1 MRGGMNLMALS
12 RVERERVNDS
22 RLKLQSVTNS
32 LSQVDPSKVPEIDE
46 IQECLE
52 NAEKSLDGALRSSES
67 REEKR
72 H

>member
-1 MRGGMNLMALS
+1 MALS

-32 LSQVDPSKVPEIDE
+32 LSQIDPKKVPDLDE

-52 NAEKSLDGALRSSES
+52 NAGKSLDGALRSKDSP
-67 REEKR
+67 EEKHR
-72 H
+72 